1 MINAST
7 RVTKSLLAIHG
18 WSAVFLGLLLYAVIL
33 TGTLA
38 VFEHELG
45 VWANPPMAAAERP
58 MPAGIGARLEQLA
71 QTVDARH
78 LDEVV
83 VFPTS
88 DGRLLVFFHHHVEPG
103 ETGGEAFEEG
113 SLILLEPGSLA
124 EIDRVVGKSPDVF
137 RHFGNNALS
146 NFLLDLH
153 IRLLLPGQW
162 GLWATGLLGFAM
174 LVAAVSGFVIHRHL
188 FRELFT
194 LRRRRARVLSA
205 RDAHVIAGSWSLP
218 FAFVLAFTG
227 AFFSFGGAIGLPM
240 LAAIAFGGDVET
252 AIAVL
257 QPEVDED
264 DRPAPMTDLDVVLA
278 DAAERSGGEPQNM
291 FISHWGRADATIA
304 IRMTPEEGGLLAGAV
319 LYHGASGKFFK
330 TQPNLGDEPSFGGDV
345 AGLMSPLHFGN
356 FAGTPSK
363 IVWFALGFASAYVA
377 LTGMVLW
384 TRRRES
390 EPGWE
395 KLARATAWLG
405 YGLPASLA
413 AVAAGYLLLI
423 DGVAG
428 LGNSLL
434 YLFLGSMLIMAVLSF
449 TARSTE
455 VANRL
460 LLRLTGIIMLVLPL
474 LRWQVAGGPGWPE
487 AMSSGLSWVVV
498 LDLSFVFGA
507 LACLRYNRQQTP
519 DSAVED
525 IRIDEDKT
533 VAERVADAA

>member
-7 RVTKSLLAIHG
+7 RITKSLLAIHG

-45 VWANPPMAAAERP
+45 VWANPPVQASDRP
-58 MPAGIGARLEQLA
+58 LPEGIGARLKILA
-71 QTVDARH
+71 DSVDPAY
-78 LDEVV
+78 LDEVG
-83 VFPTS
+83 VFPAA
-88 DGRLLVFFHHHVEPG
+88 DGRLMAFFHTHIDAEPG
-103 ETGGEAFEEG
+103 REAFEDG
-113 SLILLEPGSLA
+113 TLILLEPSTLD
-124 EIDRVVGKSPDVF
+124 EVDRVTGPADEVF

-174 LVAAVSGFVIHRHL
+174 LVAAVSGFVIHKHL
-188 FRELFT
+188 LKDIFT
-194 LRRRRARVLSA
+194 LRRRRADVLAA

-252 AIAVL
+252 ALEVL
-257 QPEVDED
+257 QPEVGED
-264 DRPAPMTDLDVVLA
+264 ASPAALADLDGILA
-278 DAAERSGGEPQNM
+278 SAAARTGGEPQNV
-291 FISHWGRADATIA
+291 FINHWGRADALVTV
-304 IRMTPEEGGLLAGAV
+304 RMSAEEGGLLPGAV
-319 LYHGASGKFFK
+319 LYKGASGEFFK
-330 TQPNLGDEPSFGGDV
+330 TLPNLGNEPSFGGDL

-363 IVWFALGFASAYVA
+363 VVWFALGFASAYVA

-395 KLARATAWLG
+395 RLARATAWLG

-413 AVAAGYLLLI
+413 AVAAGYFLMI
-423 DGVAG
+423 DGIAG
-428 LGNSLL
+428 LGNTLL
-434 YLFLGSMLIMAVLSF
+434 FLFLGGLFLTALLSF
-449 TARSTE
+449 SASSTD

-460 LLRLTGIIMLVLPL
+460 LLRLTGAIMLVLPL
-474 LRWQVAGGPGWPE
+474 LRWQVADGPGWLT
-487 AMSSGLSWVVV
+487 ALSSGLGWVVV
-498 LDLSFVFGA
+498 MDISMILGA
-507 LACLRYNRQQTP
+507 LACLAYHRRQDAP
-519 DSAVED
+519 VWVSDASVD
-525 IRIDEDKT
+525 DDLT